1 MLKTAALINIIR
13 QKEKNKNRSSYKT
26 EKIYSK
32 IIKKVLAFYITSWY
46 IIFTPDM
53 GEKTKVR
60 EKLVD

>member
-1 MLKTAALINIIR
+1 MLKTAALINIIQ
-13 QKEKNKNRSSYKT
+13 QKEKNKNRTSYKT

-32 IIKKVLAFYITSWY
+32 IMKKVLAFYITSWY

-60 EKLVD
+60 GKLVD